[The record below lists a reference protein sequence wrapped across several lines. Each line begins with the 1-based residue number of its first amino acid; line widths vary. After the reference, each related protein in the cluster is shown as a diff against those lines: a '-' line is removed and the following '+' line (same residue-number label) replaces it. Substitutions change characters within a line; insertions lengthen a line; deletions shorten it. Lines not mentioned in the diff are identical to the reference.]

1 MRERVSAVDS
11 HSEISG
17 LMATLCPCRYL
28 PGDFG
33 RASFFEVWCV
43 GCAGSDAVGH
53 HLHLIPRS
61 PSRSNRTQEVEEHL
75 KQWQLDHTLGWTA
88 TSEVLHLLQ
97 KVSVIV
103 RLEVWME
110 NSIMLHL
117 WLVSKSSLNCV
128 AMVSKRIVVHPVAV
142 QMDLAS
148 NSTWRSAALNTI
160 RSKFSCASSLCLT
173 FKVGRG
179 TMIMIFIQYGYD
191 LILYQADKKMPLYGS
206 LSRLVT
212 FCWATWTKQCSNF
225 IFLRCAYLLEFCSSH
240 ANEGGSIFF

>member
-17 LMATLCPCRYL
+17 LMATLRPCRYL

-160 RSKFSCASSLCLT
+160 RSKFSCVLHLC
-173 FKVGRG
+173 
-179 TMIMIFIQYGYD
+179 
-191 LILYQADKKMPLYGS
+191 A
-206 LSRLVT
+206 
-212 FCWATWTKQCSNF
+212 
-225 IFLRCAYLLEFCSSH
+225 
-240 ANEGGSIFF
+240 